1 MNSRLYLMLWRTALI
16 CFAAAAAACAERPSV
31 AVPPAAPAQPIA
43 APVAQAKPAH
53 QPLQEKVPRV
63 TAHAQ
68 WTSITGVD
76 APQLAVELT
85 PAPGWHIYWHSPG
98 DTGLATAFEL
108 LAPRREQVAARM
120 PAPKR
125 KVSAGDIVSYG
136 FDGATTFFL
145 QRPSAPLE
153 SSKALTLEA
162 SWLACAEICIK
173 GSKKITVAPADPAAL
188 KPKTATDKAWQALPV
203 ERSVVWKRAGAERVY
218 EGPTGSTV
226 RLFPHAA
233 LHLRL
238 DGLATPY
245 CRDNLCRLPAELWTK
260 SPTPASLLATL
271 HIETA
276 SGYTAVETD
285 LMKGNTP

>member
-1 MNSRLYLMLWRTALI
+1 MSNFIAMNSRLQLMLWRTALI

-43 APVAQAKPAH
+43 APVAQAKPADR
-53 QPLQEKVPRV
+53 PLQEKVPKV

-108 LAPRREQVAARM
+108 LAQRREQIAARM

-145 QRPSAPLE
+145 QRPSAPLD
-153 SSKALTLEA
+153 SSTALTLEA

-188 KPKTATDKAWQALPV
+188 KPESATDKAWQALPV

-218 EGPTGSTV
+218 EGPAGATV

-245 CRDNLCRLPAELWTK
+245 CRDNLCRLCLLYT
-260 SPTPASLLATL
+260 SPNPRDGLLSRMPSSA
-271 HIETA
+271 
-276 SGYTAVETD
+276 
-285 LMKGNTP
+285 